1 MNGTMYLI
9 ELDRLCV
16 VYNVHEDT
24 DFMTDL
30 LSSLDSKIRGWSQS
44 PDKKR
49 LRQRMSK
56 VGELLVLGNVL
67 RQLHCC
73 NTRNGSVPAAY
84 PTKTPIKR
92 IM

>member
-1 MNGTMYLI
+1 MCGVQ
-9 ELDRLCV
+9 C
-16 VYNVHEDT
+16 T

-56 VGELLVLGNVL
+56 VGQLLVLGNVL
-67 RQLHCC
+67 SSGVTKGPADPAVRGGAILGGRQI
-73 NTRNGSVPAAY
+73 VV
-84 PTKTPIKR
+84 
-92 IM
+92 